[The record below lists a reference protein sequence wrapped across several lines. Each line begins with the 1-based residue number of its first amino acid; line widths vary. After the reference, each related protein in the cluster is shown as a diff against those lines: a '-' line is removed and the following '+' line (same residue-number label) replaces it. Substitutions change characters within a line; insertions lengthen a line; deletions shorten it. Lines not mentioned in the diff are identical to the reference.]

1 MKPVLLFLLGLASL
15 CSAQDPQ
22 PKPLNATAAVLRA
35 FDSHDIVMFGE
46 AHGCKQEYEWLD
58 ELVGTPEFADRM
70 DDIVVEFG
78 NSLYQELVDGYVAG
92 DDVTSPFTVAP
103 MRLTS
108 GRFRWK
114 TQLMYLLGCA
124 YYMEWWRT
132 SEKLRPVP
140 SASFPFTGSM
150 PPRVR
155 MPPRS
160 GAVAIGLG
168 DASPCRHLKAEASSH

>member
-1 MKPVLLFLLGLASL
+1 MKPVLFLFLLGLASL

-92 DDVTSPFTVAP
+92 DDVPSPFTVAP
-103 MRLTS
+103 MRFDLRAFSMENTTHVPAWVRVLHGMVADFRKAASGSISLVSIYGIDATTGPDATEIRS
-108 GRFRWK
+108 GRHRI
-114 TQLMYLLGCA
+114 
-124 YYMEWWRT
+124 R
-132 SEKLRPVP
+132 
-140 SASFPFTGSM
+140 
-150 PPRVR
+150 
-155 MPPRS
+155 
-160 GAVAIGLG
+160 
-168 DASPCRHLKAEASSH
+168 